1 MRGPGL
7 LQEANALHDRLVAW
21 RRDIHMHPEPGL
33 QEWRTAALVAA
44 ELEKLGY
51 QVQTGIAQT
60 GVVAL
65 MAGPRPGPVVLLRF
79 DMDCLELQEAND
91 VPYRSRNEG
100 LMHAC
105 GHDGHVAIGLGVAT
119 LLSRRRHEL
128 SGTVK
133 LMFQPGEERLN
144 GADLMISGGAL
155 EEPRPDVALAAHLW
169 NDEPVGR
176 IGVTAGP
183 IMAAAASWECHI
195 RGRGGHGAMPHQTA
209 DPIVAAAQVIL
220 AWQTIVSRNVSP
232 LEAAVVSVGSIH
244 SGDAYNIIPGEVT
257 LRGTIRGFDAEVLT
271 AVRGRFEEIAAQA
284 SAALGCTAE
293 VDYKPLTPALYND
306 PEVTAM
312 VRRVAAGLV
321 GGDNLSKVQVMG
333 SEDMSFVNA
342 QIPGCFVFVGS
353 RNEEAG
359 LVHPHHSPH
368 FDFDESALPLAVA
381 LLGAAALEYLVPGS
395 SA

>member
-1 MRGPGL
+1 VKGPGL

-21 RRDIHMHPEPGL
+21 RRDVHMHPEPGL
-33 QEWRTAALVAA
+33 REWRTAGLVAA
-44 ELEKLGY
+44 ELERLGY
-51 QVQTGIAQT
+51 QVRTGIAET
-60 GVVAL
+60 GVVAAML
-65 MAGPRPGPVVLLRF
+65 GPRPGLVVLLRF

-91 VPYRSRNEG
+91 VPYRSRHDG

-119 LLSRRRHEL
+119 LLARHRLEF

-144 GADLMISGGAL
+144 GADLMIADGAL
-155 EEPRPDVALAAHLW
+155 EDPRPDIALAAHLW
-169 NDEPVGR
+169 NDEPLGR
-176 IGVTAGP
+176 VGVTAGP
-183 IMAAAASWECHI
+183 VMAAAASWECHI

-220 AWQTIVSRNVSP
+220 AWQTIVSRNVAP

-244 SGDAYNIIPGEVT
+244 GGDAFNIIPGEVT
-257 LRGTIRGFDAEVLT
+257 LGGTIRSFDAE
-271 AVRGRFEEIAAQA
+271 AMDAIRRRFEEIAVQV

-293 VDYKPLTPALYND
+293 VSLKPLTPVLFND
-306 PEVTAM
+306 PEVTAT

-321 GGDNLSKVQVMG
+321 GEDNLSAVRVMG

-353 RNEEAG
+353 RNEDAG
-359 LVHPHHSPH
+359 LAHPHHSPH
-368 FDFDESALPLAVA
+368 FDFDEGALPVAVA
-381 LLGAAALEYLVPGS
+381 LLVAAALEYLAPGMT
-395 SA
+395 A